1 MLKKT
6 SITFIILLL
15 IATTAFSQIRDLQTQ
30 ISEAEQK
37 GDFQAAI
44 ELTDR
49 LLELDS
55 GSNYYKLMLT
65 TYYAR
70 AGQFETA
77 MEKLKTLIDAG
88 FTDYRT
94 LTRDS
99 DLETMKMIPGYM
111 ALAEQA
117 KEAVIRELEEKTV
130 VLEEREWH
138 PLTLKGAYTYPA
150 ADLAFRFDH
159 EKLSILKTATGRG
172 GTATG
177 FL

>member
-1 MLKKT
+1 MHKT
-6 SITFIILLL
+6 TIILLL
-15 IATTAFSQIRDLQTQ
+15 LITTTAFPQIRELQTQ

-55 GSNYYKLMLT
+55 GSHYYKLMLT

-70 AGQFETA
+70 AGQVETA

-94 LTRDS
+94 LMRDS
-99 DLETMKMIPGYM
+99 DLAPMKMIPGYT
-111 ALAEQA
+111 ALTERA
-117 KEAVIRELEEKTV
+117 KEAVLRELEEKTV
-130 VLEEREWH
+130 VLQEGEWH
-138 PLTLKGAYTYPA
+138 SMPLKGPYTYPA
-150 ADLAFRFDH
+150 VDLAFRFDH
-159 EKLSILKTATGRG
+159 EKLEIKADVSDLHFKDGNSQ
-172 GTATG
+172 
-177 FL
+177 